1 MRLIAALVAL
11 TLLAVSA
18 PASAQATTPAGA
30 GDPAQPDT
38 RKEKR
43 ADKKEDRKENKADR
57 KEDRKENKADRKEDR
72 QERKGN

>member
-43 ADKKEDRKENKADR
+43 KENKADR